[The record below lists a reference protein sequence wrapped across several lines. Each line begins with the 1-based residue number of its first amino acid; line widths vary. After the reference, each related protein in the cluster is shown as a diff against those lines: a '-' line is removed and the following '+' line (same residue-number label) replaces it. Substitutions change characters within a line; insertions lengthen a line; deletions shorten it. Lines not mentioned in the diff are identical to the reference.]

1 MIESPAQPRHA
12 AELALIAGFIFLLI
26 VEALFCPVDPPRRHA
41 PGGPTQQAAAEAV
54 PRMPMPP
61 RSRP

>member
-26 VEALFCPVDPPRRHA
+26 LEAVFFPPDPPRRHRPAGESRQVAATEVPPLPTPA
-41 PGGPTQQAAAEAV
+41 P
-54 PRMPMPP
+54 
-61 RSRP
+61 